1 MGEVC
6 NLASV
11 NNPHTRLEILVHKR
25 EVLMIGK
32 MVQRLLKSVH
42 KRRLAVAARSRQH
55 NAEARGFRCEVFGK
69 LQKAL
74 LSVCVEFELPQ
85 PAFHFDFIERR
96 EQSYSIV
103 RRHIEP
109 KTTLESHLPS

>member
-1 MGEVC
+1 
-6 NLASV
+6 
-11 NNPHTRLEILVHKR
+11 
-25 EVLMIGK
+25 MIGK
-32 MVQRLLKSVH
+32 MVQRLLKSIH
-42 KRRLAVAARSRQH
+42 KRGFAVAARSRQH
-55 NAEARGFRCEVFGK
+55 NAEARCFRREVFSE

-74 LSVCVEFELPQ
+74 LSVCVEFERPQ